1 VGRGDGSPGVTHQA
15 AGADQVQL
23 LAALLDPRAPHRLTA
38 ATADILAAGWA
49 SWTAE
54 GGVQRARG
62 LGLTTTQARRLSA
75 CARLLGAVEAEGWP
89 MPPPILGPADVL
101 AHLADIRCGQQERVV
116 ALYVDARHRPLER
129 QTIAIGGLRASV
141 VQPRDVI
148 GPALGL
154 AAAGLVLAHNHPSG
168 DTRPS
173 PEDLEVTRQLAEA
186 ARVFGLELLDHLV
199 VSRTGYCS
207 LKELGVI

>member
-1 VGRGDGSPGVTHQA
+1 MVGDGL
-15 AGADQVQL
+15 AGL
-23 LAALLDPRAPHRLTA
+23 LAALLNPRAPQGLLA
-38 ATADILAAGWA
+38 AAGDILAAGWA
-49 SWTAE
+49 SWTTDDGAT
-54 GGVQRARG
+54 RARA
-62 LGLTTTQARRLSA
+62 LGLTLTQAQRLNA

-89 MPPPILGPADVL
+89 MPPPILGPSDVL
-101 AHLADIRCGQQERVV
+101 AHLSDIRCGQQERVV
-116 ALYVDARHRPLER
+116 ALYVDARHRPLQR
-129 QTIAIGGLRASV
+129 QIIAVGGLRASV

-173 PEDLEVTRQLAEA
+173 PEDLVVTRQLVEA

-207 LKELGVI
+207 LKEMGVI